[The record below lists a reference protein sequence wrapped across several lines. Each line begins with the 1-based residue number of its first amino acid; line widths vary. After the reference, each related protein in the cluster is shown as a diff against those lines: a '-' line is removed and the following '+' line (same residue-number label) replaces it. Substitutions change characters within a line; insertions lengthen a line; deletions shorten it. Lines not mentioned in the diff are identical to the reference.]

1 MKKIKG
7 LRWWIVALLFT
18 AAVLNYIDRQTL
30 SALAP
35 TIQKDLGMTD
45 SDYANIVNIFL
56 IAYTIAYI
64 ISGRI
69 VDKIGTRAGTLLFV
83 IWWSVSNMLT
93 AAARGMGSLGAFR
106 FMLGL
111 GEAGIWPAASKAVSE
126 WFPAKQRAFAIG
138 LYTMGA
144 TIGATVAPYVVI
156 PLATYNY
163 VEHFPSLSN
172 WLGQGTGWRLAF
184 IITGFVGLLWII
196 PWLLMYRT
204 PQKSKL
210 VTADELAFIQQDDV
224 KTNTQEKEKEK
235 SWSWKQ
241 VLTFKGTW
249 LLLLARL
256 ITDPV
261 WYFFQFW
268 FPKYLASERHLSQED
283 LKITWIIYAAAG
295 VGSLV
300 GGWYS
305 GKLIKNGKLPV
316 QSRMYV
322 MLACACIMPLSP
334 IIANV
339 TSINVS
345 MAVSASVVLVSL
357 AWLIN
362 LSSIIVDI
370 VPSHSLGTVFSI
382 VAAGSTLGGIMM
394 NMIVAAMISGAAT
407 KSSGFLDQ
415 SIQAILSPILNAVKG
430 QGYGLWFIVIAFLH
444 PIGWLLLKFG
454 GINKLSNPFSTNN
467 LVK

>member
-1 MKKIKG
+1 MVKQIKG
-7 LRWWIVALLFT
+7 MRWWIVGLLFT

-69 VDKIGTRAGTLLFV
+69 VDKIGTRTGTMIFV

-93 AAARGMGSLGAFR
+93 AAARGMTSLGAYR

-156 PLATYNY
+156 PLATYSY
-163 VEHFPSLSN
+163 ADQLPAVAN

-184 IITGFVGLLWII
+184 IITGFVGLLWIV
-196 PWLLMYRT
+196 PWLLIYRT
-204 PQKSKL
+204 PRKSKL
-210 VTADELAFIQQDDV
+210 ITKQELDYIEQDDEAN
-224 KTNTQEKEKEK
+224 KTDAAKTDET
-235 SWSWKQ
+235 WSWKK
-241 VLTFKGTW
+241 VLTYRGTW

-256 ITDPV
+256 LTDPV

-268 FPKYLASERHLSQED
+268 FPKYLSSERNLSQD
-283 LKITWIIYAAAG
+283 ALKITWVIYAAAG
-295 VGSLV
+295 VGSLF
-300 GGWYS
+300 GGWLS
-305 GKLIKNGKLPV
+305 GRFIKNGKQAV
-316 QSRMYV
+316 SSRMKV
-322 MLACACIMPLSP
+322 MLLCACIMPAAPFISSVTGINLS
-334 IIANV
+334 IVI
-339 TSINVS
+339 
-345 MAVSASVVLVSL
+345 SAAVVLASL

-370 VPSHSLGTVFSI
+370 VPGHSLGTVFSI
-382 VAAGSTLGGIMM
+382 VAAGSTIGGIIM
-394 NMIVAAMISGAAT
+394 NMIVAAMVSGPSSKA
-407 KSSGFLDQ
+407 SGFLDQ
-415 SIQAILSPILNAVKG
+415 GLQAILSPVLNIVKG
-430 QGYGLWFIVIAFLH
+430 QGYASWFLIIAFLH
-444 PIGWLLLKFG
+444 PVGWLLLKWG
-454 GINKLSNPFSTNN
+454 GITKLQPS
-467 LVK
+467 VKK

>member
-1 MKKIKG
+1 MIKKVKG
-7 LRWWIVALLFT
+7 LRWWIVGLLFT

-69 VDKIGTRAGTLLFV
+69 VDKIGTRTGTLLFV

-93 AAARGMGSLGAFR
+93 AAARGMTSLGAYR

-156 PLATYNY
+156 PLATYAYAEN
-163 VEHFPSLSN
+163 FPSISN

-184 IITGFVGLLWII
+184 IITGFVGLIWVI
-196 PWLLMYRT
+196 PWLLIYKT
-204 PQKSKL
+204 PRKSKL
-210 VTADELAFIQQDDV
+210 I
-224 KTNTQEKEKEK
+224 TQEELEYIEQDNDTSTPKTLEETK

-241 VLTFKGTW
+241 VLTYKGTW
-249 LLLLARL
+249 LLLFARL
-256 ITDPV
+256 LTDPV

-268 FPKYLASERHLSQED
+268 FPKYLSSERKLSQED

-295 VGSLV
+295 VGSLL

-305 GKLIKNGKLPV
+305 GKLIKNGRLPV
-316 QSRMYV
+316 KSRMLV
-322 MLACACIMPLSP
+322 MLACACVMPLAP
-334 IIANV
+334 IISQV
-339 TSINVS
+339 TNLNFSLI
-345 MAVSASVVLVSL
+345 MSAAVVLVSL

-394 NMIVAAMISGAAT
+394 NMIVASMISGHAT
-407 KSSGFLDQ
+407 KASGFLDKGL
-415 SIQAILSPILNAVKG
+415 QAILSPILNAVQG

-454 GINKLSNPFSTNN
+454 GITKLQPSLKN
-467 LVK
+467 